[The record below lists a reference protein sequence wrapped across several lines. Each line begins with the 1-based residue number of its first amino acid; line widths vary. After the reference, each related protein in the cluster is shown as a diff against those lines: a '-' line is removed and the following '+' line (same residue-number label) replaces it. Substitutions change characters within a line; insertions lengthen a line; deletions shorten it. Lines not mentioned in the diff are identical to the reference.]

1 MNRVAQRQEVSNEFA
16 LNKGTSE
23 KTEQQWHNIVYLYL
37 GQIQLIALERIL
49 LKVRSERREGDQ
61 EQGGCLSLRKIIW
74 ENAMSSECVML
85 Q

>member
-37 GQIQLIALERIL
+37 G
-49 LKVRSERREGDQ
+49 
-61 EQGGCLSLRKIIW
+61 
-74 ENAMSSECVML
+74 
-85 Q
+85 